1 MDFLLL
7 FGGGVCDAGQVN
19 THLEAAMQTS
29 RFQLGLITTL
39 AVGLGFSLSSSDAVG
54 YPAGA
59 AVSLGAN
66 PVSSAGGSIASGGS
80 IALMSADSS
89 GPFLVTDV
97 VLTRAHC
104 DSHTISST
112 VQLQLVT
119 GEVLAEFRLASDSD
133 GGGGDD
139 GTEAAMVRHAYSS
152 GIVIPA
158 GTTAEIHHSG
168 CGTVGYS
175 VSGYQ
180 AQG

>member
-1 MDFLLL
+1 
-7 FGGGVCDAGQVN
+7 
-19 THLEAAMQTS
+19 MQTS

-39 AVGLGFSLSSSDAVG
+39 AIGLGFSLSSSDAVG

-66 PVSSAGGSIASGGS
+66 PVSSAGGSITSGDSGT
-80 IALMSADSS
+80 LMSADSS

-97 VLTRAHC
+97 VLTRDHC
-104 DSHTISST
+104 FSHSGAST
-112 VQLQLVT
+112 VQLQLAT
-119 GEVLAEFRLASDSD
+119 GEVLADFRMASDSD
-133 GGGGDD
+133 GGGGDE
-139 GTEAAMVRHAYSS
+139 GTEGPMVRHAYSS

-158 GTTAEIHHSG
+158 GTTLRIVHSG

-175 VSGYQ
+175 ISGYQ